1 MADTVASDGVFFKSH
16 RCVQKKEKKNC
27 CPLLS
32 LSHQLATVSVNYPF
46 MDITIGVAIHLAQTL
61 ITESVWKT
69 AEDSKSFGLTPGT
82 HLALPVKS
90 GH

>member
-1 MADTVASDGVFFKSH
+1 MADMVASDRVFFKNH
-16 RCVQKKEKKNC
+16 RCVQKKQNKKK
-27 CPLLS
+27 LLS
-32 LSHQLATVSVNYPF
+32 PIISLTPTRYSLYPF